1 MRGATTLL
9 IRETGVVAG
18 GLAQR
23 EETGVAPG
31 GERDLAAAGHLP
43 GRLHRVLSV
52 PKMRFSAHDVALREY
67 TIRAP
72 GGLHVLEPEESEEG

>member
-1 MRGATTLL
+1 MTYR
-9 IRETGVVAG
+9 
-18 GLAQR
+18 
-23 EETGVAPG
+23 
-31 GERDLAAAGHLP
+31 

-72 GGLHVLEPEESEEG
+72 LGLHVLEPEESASGVLAGISRQEGRAEHRGEEDPSAS